1 MNKYSITALVL
12 LSLVGPAVVA
22 HAQEEGTVIV
32 TVPFEFFAGSKLLPA
47 GKYSV
52 SRLSSVNDSLLM
64 VRSTSNSVLV
74 LPVAFDGVPV
84 RDVKL
89 SFEQVGDAHLLSEV
103 RTQMGTFSIN
113 TGQEVAKLTKLAQT
127 NVHTGMGGMTSSGTP

>member
-1 MNKYSITALVL
+1 VNKYSIIALVL

-22 HAQEEGTVIV
+22 QAQEEGIVIV
-32 TVPFEFFAGSKLLPA
+32 TVPFEFFAGSKMLPA
-47 GKYSV
+47 GKYAV
-52 SRLSSVNDSLLM
+52 SSLSSATDSLLI
-64 VRSTSNSVLV
+64 VRSTSNSALL

-103 RTQMGTFSIN
+103 RTQMGTYSIN
-113 TGQEVAKLTKLAQT
+113 TGQEAAKLTKLART